1 MAKKKVLLMAAGHL
15 SSCPRLWKEAE
26 ALHAQGYRIAIAFM
40 QSVPQISEFDQV
52 FMKKHRE
59 WEFHI
64 FDWNDPSLRSRTIKY
79 VSIIRCRWERFLNRF
94 RSEAKQNALA
104 MQHSAYALWT
114 LIADAQANLFIVHHP
129 AGLAAVAKRAA
140 QLGVPYGY
148 DIEDAFAYVRD
159 GEFIENPDRLIY
171 HTEKKYLPSAAYL
184 SSASPMYI
192 SLYREQ
198 YHLEQEMIT
207 VLNVFDTGREPAPDV
222 YKDRRSPAALSLYW
236 VSQTVGMNRGLQDVF
251 QALNVL
257 NRRDVELHIRG
268 RHDADTRE
276 ELMSALEH
284 EALRAQ
290 VFFHDALPA
299 SELNARN
306 REHDVGLALELNAS
320 LNRSYCISNKI
331 FEYMSAGLAVIATDT
346 LGQRAVLADHP
357 ESFFLYESG
366 HIPALAAHIAFLADH
381 PEALRNAKA
390 HALHLSEARYNWTQ
404 EQVPLVAK
412 IKALLG

>member
-1 MAKKKVLLMAAGHL
+1 MAAGHL

-40 QSVPQISEFDQV
+40 QSVPKISEFDRV
-52 FMKKHRE
+52 FMKKHPG
-59 WEFHI
+59 WEFYV
-64 FDWNDPSLRSRTIKY
+64 FDWNDPSLRSRITKY
-79 VSIIRCRWERFLNRF
+79 VSIIRCRWERFLNQF
-94 RSEAKQNALA
+94 RSETKQSPLA
-104 MQHSAYALWT
+104 MQHSVYALWT
-114 LIADAQANLFIVHHP
+114 LVADVRADLFIVHHP
-129 AGLAAVAKRAA
+129 ASLFAAAKRAA

-159 GEFIENPDRLIY
+159 GEFIDNPDRLIR
-171 HTEKKYLPSAAYL
+171 HTEKKYLPYAAYL

-198 YHLEQEMIT
+198 YHLEQDMIT
-207 VLNVFDTGREPAPDV
+207 VLNVFDPGHEPVPDE
-222 YKDRRSPAALSLYW
+222 YKDRRSSSALSLYW

-251 QALNVL
+251 RALNVL
-257 NRRDVELHIRG
+257 NRRDIELHIRG
-268 RHDADTRE
+268 RHDADARE
-276 ELMSALEH
+276 ELMSILEH
-284 EALRAQ
+284 KELRAQ
-290 VFFHDALPA
+290 VFFHDVLPA
-299 SELNARN
+299 QELKARN

-346 LGQRAVLADHP
+346 PGQRAVLEDHP

-366 HIPALAAHIAFLADH
+366 HISILSGHIAFLADH
-381 PEALRNAKA
+381 PEALRKAKE
-390 HALHLSEARYNWTQ
+390 HALHLSATRYNWSQ
-404 EQVPLVAK
+404 EQIPLVTK

>member
-1 MAKKKVLLMAAGHL
+1 MTKKILFMAAGHL

-26 ALHAQGYRIAIAFM
+26 ALHAQGYRISVAFL
-40 QSVPQISEFDQV
+40 QSVPQVSEFDRA
-52 FMKKHRE
+52 FMRKRPE
-59 WEFHI
+59 WEFLI
-64 FDWNDPSLRSRTIKY
+64 FDWNDPSLRSRAIKY
-79 VSIIRCRWERFLNRF
+79 VSIIRCRWERFLNQF

-104 MQHSAYALWT
+104 MQHSVYALWT
-114 LIADAQANLFIVHHP
+114 LVSDAQADLFIVHHP
-129 AGLAAVAKRAA
+129 ASLFAAAKRAA
-140 QLGVPYGY
+140 QLDVPYGY

-159 GEFIENPDRLIY
+159 GEFIDNPDRLIY
-171 HTEKKYLPSAAYL
+171 HTEKKYLPYAAYL

-198 YHLEQEMIT
+198 YHLEQDMIT
-207 VLNVFDTGREPAPDV
+207 VLNVFEPGRETV
-222 YKDRRSPAALSLYW
+222 SGEYKDRHSSSALSLYW

-251 QALNVL
+251 RAMNVL
-257 NRRDVELHIRG
+257 NRRDIELHIRG
-268 RHDADTRE
+268 RHDADIRE
-276 ELMSALEH
+276 ELISILEH

-299 SELNARN
+299 PELKARN

-346 LGQRAVLADHP
+346 PGQRAVLEGHP

-366 HIPALAAHIAFLADH
+366 HISTLAGHIAFLADH
-381 PEALRNAKA
+381 PEALHQAKEG
-390 HALHLSEARYNWTQ
+390 ALHLSATRYNWTQ
-404 EQVPLVAK
+404 EQIPLVAK